1 MSSTH
6 LKLANVA
13 GSTPALA
20 TIERNS
26 GRFPVLPLAFP
37 GGVGNTWGDTA
48 KFQTLLNGVEEKI
61 YDALSDETWI
71 YPGHGGDTTL
81 GEQRP
86 HLQEWRERKW

>member
-37 GGVGNTWGDTA
+37 GGVGNTWGDSA
-48 KFQTLLNGVEEKI
+48 AFNSLLDGVESKI
-61 YDALSDETWI
+61 FDAYADETWV
-71 YPGHGGDTTL
+71 YPGHGEDTTL
-81 GEQRP
+81 GAQRP
-86 HLQEWRERKW
+86 HLLEWRTRGW